1 MSRPGPWLFLFRP
14 SHFWDCRNLKGD
26 VTPKGL
32 FLPRGWPSRGL
43 TGAVCGCLPSCPR
56 GWSGNS
62 SEAGWSWSQVC
73 LALWESWAFLTEMR
87 GCCFLPGLPW
97 GSRKTKVAMPRPPVS
112 PTPSSCVRGKTSAP
126 ERDKPMPRPGDTPLF
141 PHSCVG
147 PGWLGI
153 DEPLELACG
162 ALTSAP
168 CPSQTSPPSP
178 SHGLLDT
185 PAQDGPS
192 SRDGPSPTHTLESGR
207 NWVLGEGRVW
217 AGSECSGRNTDAYCR
232 AGWSFLTRVGHFTCD
247 PHGILTPGPGSGP
260 HLS

>member
-43 TGAVCGCLPSCPR
+43 TGAACGCLPSCPQ

-73 LALWESWAFLTEMR
+73 LALRESWAFLTEMR
-87 GCCFLPGLPW
+87 GCCLLPGLPW
-97 GSRKTKVAMPRPPVS
+97 GSQKTKVAMPCPPVS

-126 ERDKPMPRPGDTPLF
+126 EGDKPMPRPGDTPLF

-147 PGWLGI
+147 PGRLGI

-192 SRDGPSPTHTLESGR
+192 SRDGPLPPTPWSLDTVGC
-207 NWVLGEGRVW
+207 WGGEGVGRIRMQW
-217 AGSECSGRNTDAYCR
+217 AEHNANCR
-232 AGWSFLTRVGHFTCD
+232 AGWSFLTRVGHFACD